1 MKTLLTLI
9 LLVSAANASAERIDK
24 TINVEPDGEV
34 RIEVIEGKVIVEG
47 WDKSEVRV
55 EGDIPNSE
63 DFVFKTSGRE
73 TRIEVESEHG
83 FWGGH
88 NSGGYAKLTV
98 YAPRDSSV
106 NIEGA
111 SSSFVI
117 TGMNRNVDAS
127 SMSGNITL
135 KGGRGKVELESV
147 SGDIDVID
155 AAGKVSLSSVSGD
168 VSAKASAEYFEAQT
182 VSGDI
187 EASIGQS
194 SHVELASVSG
204 DIDLAFEMAKGG
216 ELDADTVS
224 GNIDIR
230 FLNQD
235 LDAKFE
241 IETGP
246 GGDVRNRITEDKGTS
261 FMSFS
266 GSLEFTVGK
275 GSGSVDLETMSGT
288 IDISR

>member
-9 LLVSAANASAERIDK
+9 LLATAANASAERIDK

-34 RIEVIEGKVIVEG
+34 RIEVIEGKVVVEG

-55 EGDIPNSE
+55 EGDIPNAKE
-63 DFVFKTSGRE
+63 FVFKNSGRV
-73 TRIEVESEHG
+73 TSIEVESEHG
-83 FWGGH
+83 FWGGK
-88 NSGGYAKLTV
+88 GDGYAKLTV
-98 YAPRDSSV
+98 YAPRNSSV
-106 NIEGA
+106 NMEGA
-111 SSSFVI
+111 SSSFLI
-117 TGMNRNVDAS
+117 TGMNGNVDAS
-127 SMSGNITL
+127 SMSGDISL

-155 AAGKVSLSSVSGD
+155 ATGKVSLSSVSGD
-168 VSAKASAEYFEAQT
+168 VSAKASAEYFEAQS

-194 SHVELASVSG
+194 NHVELASVSG
-204 DIDLAFEMAKGG
+204 DIDLVFEMTNGG

-230 FLNQD
+230 FLNKD

-246 GGDVRNRITEDKGTS
+246 GGDVRNRITDDKSTS